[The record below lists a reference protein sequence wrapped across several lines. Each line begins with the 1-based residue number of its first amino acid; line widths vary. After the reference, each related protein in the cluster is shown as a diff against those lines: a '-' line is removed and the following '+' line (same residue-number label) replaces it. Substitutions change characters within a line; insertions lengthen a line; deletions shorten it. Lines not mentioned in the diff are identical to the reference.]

1 MHSPQI
7 QIIVV
12 FVAAIV
18 MSGCEGYPD
27 LDKNDS
33 KSNFQSPKDGKL
45 SKEQV
50 ARYIAIREKIIREV
64 NVQKSSEKKALIKSA
79 EHSTPSA
86 VVRYFDEI
94 EKQVAQSHDMS
105 YDEFLWIKDTVIS
118 TQTTM
123 LVQEYYDLNS
133 KIMTLLDKTLS
144 RYEEINADISSRQEQ
159 LLMNVYVKEM
169 KQEMINLREKI
180 PDQRNRSEALQHN
193 ISIIS
198 KFKKEL
204 ESLEQQALH
213 NFASQD

>member
-1 MHSPQI
+1 M
-7 QIIVV
+7 
-12 FVAAIV
+12 
-18 MSGCEGYPD
+18 
-27 LDKNDS
+27 
-33 KSNFQSPKDGKL
+33 
-45 SKEQV
+45 
-50 ARYIAIREKIIREV
+50 
-64 NVQKSSEKKALIKSA
+64 QKSSEKKALIKSA

-123 LVQEYYDLNS
+123 LVQEYYDLNN